1 MSARRVL
8 IVEDNEEDFRA
19 ILRAFDRIGA
29 DVAIARATDGDEALE
44 SMRSAA
50 IEGNPLPEIVLL
62 DLSLP
67 GTDGRETLAEMK
79 GDDWLRA
86 IPVIVLSTSSS
97 PQDVA
102 DCYRHGV
109 SGYCVKPIDR
119 VKFDETI
126 AAIYTYWVRSV
137 TLPERVFLG

>member
-1 MSARRVL
+1 MSTRRVM
-8 IVEDNEEDFRA
+8 IVEDNDEDFRA
-19 ILRAFDRIGA
+19 ILRALDRAGA
-29 DVAIARATDGDEALE
+29 DLTITRTFDGDEALE
-44 SMRSAA
+44 MLRDAA
-50 IEGNPLPEIVLL
+50 MEGRALPEIVLL

-67 GTDGRETLAEMK
+67 GTDGREMLAEMK
-79 GDDWLRA
+79 SDEWLRT
-86 IPVIVLSTSSS
+86 IPVVVLSTSSA
-97 PQDVA
+97 PEDVA

-109 SGYCVKPIDR
+109 SGYCVKSIDR